1 MCIPP
6 IPETQAYVAAILGM
20 LGGAGD
26 SAGLPPGGLE
36 IRLVR

>member
-20 LGGAGD
+20 LNGIGD
-26 SAGLPPGGLE
+26 SAGLLAGGLE
-36 IRLVR
+36 IALVA